1 MKIEFELTLKNDET
15 DVNVVSLFCNMV
27 ISNIKKEIFSN
38 IRKSKLDIR
47 KNEISN
53 APWMVWKNSA
63 KSKDID
69 MMLLAKMI
77 ANGIVWKKIKD
88 NTYVIEVSKAIK
100 YPNSQVAIE
109 KMARF
114 LDRGTLNVPSMYFV
128 NVIFNKYRKQLP
140 KVWKSFLQIYFK
152 RLNVDYTLT
161 VK

>member
-63 KSKDID
+63 K
-69 MMLLAKMI
+69 
-77 ANGIVWKKIKD
+77 
-88 NTYVIEVSKAIK
+88 
-100 YPNSQVAIE
+100 
-109 KMARF
+109 
-114 LDRGTLNVPSMYFV
+114 
-128 NVIFNKYRKQLP
+128 
-140 KVWKSFLQIYFK
+140 
-152 RLNVDYTLT
+152 
-161 VK
+161 